1 MASENL
7 RWVRLAR
14 AGSLC
19 AGTGADEVSG
29 SPVTSVATGEPRS
42 LLTRPNRHLSA
53 GRIVSNS
60 GWNGEQTGADLKTYQ
75 GGWTC
80 TSTLARED

>member
-1 MASENL
+1 MAFENL
-7 RWVRLAR
+7 RWVRIAR

-29 SPVTSVATGEPRS
+29 SPVTSVAMAEPRS
-42 LLTRPNRHLSA
+42 LLTRPNRRLSA
-53 GRIVSNS
+53 GRIV
-60 GWNGEQTGADLKTYQ
+60 EHTGADLKTYQ